1 MTELGARARS
11 ELRGYCYH
19 RYLVTESALTPCEIR
34 QFRRCH
40 NVSSKMVGSLPSC
53 YPRNEPRQRIRDAEE
68 AIEQRCSLDGKISA
82 DERVVLGDAL
92 TGLIVLRQEHRDSL
106 RRGE

>member
-1 MTELGARARS
+1 
-11 ELRGYCYH
+11 
-19 RYLVTESALTPCEIR
+19 
-34 QFRRCH
+34 
-40 NVSSKMVGSLPSC
+40 MVGVLPSC
-53 YPRNEPRQRIRDAEE
+53 YPRKNRDKLEERISVAEE